1 MSNPE
6 AKEVAHRFLNEITP
20 LLKDPKQADELVIK
34 FIEIMLDYGCTSL
47 EDAITYLKRF
57 L

>member
-1 MSNPE
+1 MINPE

-34 FIEIMLDYGCTSL
+34 FIQIMLHYGCESL
-47 EDAITYLKRF
+47 EDAIAYLKMF